1 MLYNLRTDPFERG
14 PSSMMYGQYFAERMF
29 LIVPAQ
35 AAAAQWLSSFKD
47 FPPRQKPASF
57 NLDDV
62 MRQMTEPHGGGK

>member
-1 MLYNLRTDPFERG
+1 MYNLRADPFERG
-14 PSSMMYGQYFAERMF
+14 TESLEYGKWMADRAF

-35 AAAAQWLSSFKD
+35 AAAAQWLASFKE

-62 MRQMTEPHGGGK
+62 MKKMSEPQAGTK